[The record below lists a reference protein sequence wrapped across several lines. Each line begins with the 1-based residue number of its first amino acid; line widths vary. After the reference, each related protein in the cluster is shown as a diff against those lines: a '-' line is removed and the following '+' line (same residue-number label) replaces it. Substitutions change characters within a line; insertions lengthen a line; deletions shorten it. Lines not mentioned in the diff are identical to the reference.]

1 MALERL
7 YNVTYQGILADLP
20 ATLPGG
26 SFFIAKD
33 TKEVYAYDENDLP
46 FKFSVIQ
53 GEIPE
58 KTSDLI
64 NDGNG
69 DTEIIFGVEFPIPF
83 ITKEDLP
90 NVVPITDFVSK
101 ANGGRFGG
109 PIYVGDIVGGRFD
122 GGVYI
127 EDNRFFVK
135 PKPCGAD
142 DRYAVQVYTDVVN
155 VEGEDELQN
164 QIAFSVK
171 PNVIDGFDP
180 LNSARQLS
188 FQHSWWPDPDQ
199 EYFDNANQ
207 VAFNGDDK
215 GVTIFQL
222 GQPSTIMTIGYSF
235 FGSAVE
241 KGDNLAIRG
250 NAKTAGTH
258 RAGKVRILDIDASL
272 DGSDASLRIDSNGF
286 IVEAP
291 NIAKTRLDINPLLV
305 GYDLIANA
313 TVTDGE
319 ILIDCNLKLLDN
331 GVITFTDNFL
341 ITTLPPFLRFFQSIP
356 ITSIILSESG
366 EVLPSSAQV
375 RINTSNGEIRLF
387 TKDSFNAK
395 SIDFSAQFKFTSLI

>member
-1 MALERL
+1 MPLQRL
-7 YNVTYQGILADLP
+7 HNVTYQGILADLP
-20 ATLPGG
+20 STLPGG

-46 FKFSVIQ
+46 FKFSAIQ

-69 DTEIIFGVEFPIPF
+69 DTEIIFGIEFPIPF

-90 NVVPITDFVSK
+90 PSVTDYVSK
-101 ANGGRFGG
+101 SSGGRFGG
-109 PIYVGDIVGGRFD
+109 PIYVGDIIGGQFEN
-122 GGVYI
+122 GVYI

-155 VEGEDELQN
+155 VEGEDELKN
-164 QIAFSVK
+164 VIAFSVK

-180 LNSARQLS
+180 LNSARQMS

-250 NAKTAGTH
+250 NAKTGGTH
-258 RAGKVRILDIDASL
+258 RASQMRILDIQTASVNSSNLKIDADGTIRKAISL
-272 DGSDASLRIDSNGF
+272 DAVYNTVQGGIIETFVVDGELICNIRANGSF
-286 IVEAP
+286 
-291 NIAKTRLDINPLLV
+291 
-305 GYDLIANA
+305 
-313 TVTDGE
+313 TDGD
-319 ILIDCNLKLLDN
+319 IL
-331 GVITFTDNFL
+331 
-341 ITTLPPFLRFFQSIP
+341 TTLPSYLTTFIGGPVNFYSETFSVNNIPNNARVEVNELSTPGQIRYRGSFYEGSIVCQFRAFYTP
-356 ITSIILSESG
+356 IT
-366 EVLPSSAQV
+366 V
-375 RINTSNGEIRLF
+375 NRLYE
-387 TKDSFNAK
+387 
-395 SIDFSAQFKFTSLI
+395 